1 MSLNILNCNNY
12 FYIRGGS
19 DKIFF
24 DHMKIMDEMN
34 HTSIPFAP
42 KDEKSINTKWDKYF
56 TDAIDISN
64 PEIKK
69 MPNFF
74 YNVNAKK
81 NLEKLLF
88 ENSIN
93 IAHLHIY
100 YGRLTTS
107 ILDVL
112 YKKSIPIIQT
122 LHDYKLICPNNNLIN
137 NEKICEFCNGNLFF
151 KSILK
156 KCNDSSLIK
165 TTTLAIES
173 HFSRINGDIFKINH
187 FIAVSEFL
195 KKKLVQYGLDENKIS
210 VVHNP
215 IDISKYKPNYNSS
228 KYFLYFGR
236 IEKIKGIKSMIEAA
250 IKSNIDLKIVG
261 DGNEKMKLENEYN
274 GNNKIE
280 FLGFKT
286 GNELKH
292 LIQNSLVTIC
302 PSICYDIFPTS
313 ILESFA
319 YGKPVIGSNIGGIPE
334 LVENNI
340 NGYLYDPGNIEQLS
354 SIMNDFKKNPK
365 LSYNLGINAR
375 SKVEEKFNKSIY
387 YQKIMKIYSKYT
399 KSENKKN
406 IYCRK

>member
-24 DHMKIMDEMN
+24 DHMEIMKEMN
-34 HTSIPFAP
+34 HNSIPFAP
-42 KDEKSINTKWDKYF
+42 KDIKSFETKWDKYF
-56 TDAIDISN
+56 PDSIDISS

-69 MPNFF
+69 ISNFF
-74 YNVNAKK
+74 YNVSAKN
-81 NLEKLLF
+81 NLEKLLS
-88 ENSIN
+88 ENKIN

-112 YKKSIPIIQT
+112 NKKSIPIIQT

-137 NEKICEFCNGNLFF
+137 NEKICEFCNGKFF
-151 KSILK
+151 YKSIFK

-165 TTTLAIES
+165 TTALAVES
-173 HFSRINGDIFKINH
+173 HFSRSNGDFTKVNH
-187 FIAVSEFL
+187 FIAVSRFL
-195 KKKLVQYGLDENKIS
+195 KQKLVQYGLDENKIS

-215 IDISKYKPNYNSS
+215 IDSSKYEPNYDSG

-250 IKSNIDLKIVG
+250 IKSNIELKIVG
-261 DGNEKMKLENEYN
+261 DGNEREKLENEYQQN
-274 GNNKIE
+274 PKIQ
-280 FLGFKT
+280 FLGFKS
-286 GNELKH
+286 GNDLKF
-292 LIQNSLVTIC
+292 LIQKSLVTIC

-334 LVENNI
+334 LVENEI
-340 NGYLYDPGNIEQLS
+340 NGYLYEPGNINQLS
-354 SIMNDFKKNPK
+354 LIMNEFKKNPK
-365 LSYNLGINAR
+365 LSYNLGVNGR

-387 YQKIMKIYSKYT
+387 YEKVMKIYSEFQYK
-399 KSENKKN
+399 
-406 IYCRK
+406 

>member
-1 MSLNILNCNNY
+1 MPLKILNCNNY

-24 DHMKIMDEMN
+24 EHMEIMEEMN

-42 KDEKSINTKWDKYF
+42 KDEKSFETKWDKYF
-56 TDAIDISN
+56 PDAIDISS
-64 PEIKK
+64 PETKK
-69 MPNFF
+69 LPNFF
-74 YNVNAKK
+74 YNVNAK
-81 NLEKLLF
+81 NNIEKLLL
-88 ENSIN
+88 ENNIN
-93 IAHLHIY
+93 VAHLHIY

-112 YKKSIPIIQT
+112 TKKSIPIIQT
-122 LHDYKLICPNNNLIN
+122 LHDYKLICPSNNLIN

-156 KCNDSSLIK
+156 KCNDNSLIK
-165 TTTLAIES
+165 TTALAIES
-173 HFSRINGDIFKINH
+173 HLSRMNGDITKINR

-195 KKKLVQYGLDENKIS
+195 KQKLVQYGLDENKIS

-215 IDISKYKPNYNSS
+215 IDSSKYEPNYNSG

-261 DGNEKMKLENEYN
+261 DGNERDKLENEYQQN
-274 GNNKIE
+274 PKIQ
-280 FLGFKT
+280 FLGFKS
-286 GNELKH
+286 GNDLKF
-292 LIQNSLVTIC
+292 LIQKSLVTIC

-334 LVENNI
+334 LVENDI
-340 NGYLYDPGNIEQLS
+340 NGYLYTPGNIDQLS
-354 SIMNDFKKNPK
+354 LIMNEFKKNPK
-365 LSYNLGINAR
+365 LSYNLGINGR
-375 SKVEEKFNKSIY
+375 RKVEEKFNKSIY
-387 YQKIMKIYSKYT
+387 YDKVMKIYS
-399 KSENKKN
+399 ECLNK
-406 IYCRK
+406 